1 MINAED
7 VMKESEAKKALYQA
21 FLALETEEECRRFL
35 EDLCTPAELEAF
47 YDRWRVAHLL
57 VQGETYRGIAKQ
69 TGSSVTTIGRVAR
82 FLNNGNNGYM
92 TIMKRLG
99 VVK

>member
-1 MINAED
+1 MS
-7 VMKESEAKKALYQA
+7 KKKYKQSLYKAL
-21 FLALETEEECRRFL
+21 LALKNEDECEKFL
-35 EDLCTPAELEAF
+35 QDLCTPAELDAF

-57 VQGETYRGIAKQ
+57 IDGMTYRDIAKT
-69 TGSSVTTIGRVAR
+69 TGCSVTTIGRVAR

-99 VVK
+99 VYNDKSK